1 MLKIVYA
8 GSPDISAVLLRG
20 LIDSAAVNIAAVLT
34 NAPAPAGR
42 SKTPRPTPVAD
53 LARERG
59 IRVLEPE
66 KLNASMRECIAELK
80 PDLLVCFAYGKI
92 FGPKFLALFP
102 KGGINLHPSLL
113 PKYRGCSPVPAA
125 ILAGETKTGISVQ
138 RLALETDCGDIL
150 AQKEIPLAGT
160 ETSADV
166 LSKAAVLAIPL
177 VTEVIGQIEKGC
189 EKPVVQDSS
198 KACYC
203 KILVKTDAVIDWTRS
218 AEQICAQVRALQPWP
233 GTYTCANGFK
243 LYIHKACVYNDLPE
257 NAAGKQGV
265 VLCNDD
271 KLRVPGTVIGTDKD
285 CGILIQTGNGVLAVQ
300 VLQRETKKAVH
311 WKDFFNGC
319 RNFSGTLCTKELSER
334 PVAF

>member
-8 GSPDISAVLLRG
+8 GSPDISAVLLKG
-20 LIDSAAVNIAAVLT
+20 LIDLNRVHIAAVLT

-42 SKTPRPTPVAD
+42 SKTPLPTPVAA
-53 LARERG
+53 LAYEKG
-59 IRVLEPE
+59 LEVLEPE
-66 KLNASMRECIAELK
+66 KLDASVRQRIAELK

-113 PKYRGCSPVPAA
+113 PKYRGCAPVPAA

-138 RLALETDCGDIL
+138 RLALEMDCGDIL
-150 AQKEIPLAGT
+150 AQKEIPLTGT
-160 ETSADV
+160 ETAAEV
-166 LSKAAVLAIPL
+166 LSNAAVLAIPL
-177 VTEVIGQIEKGC
+177 VAEVIGQIEENR
-189 EKPVVQDSS
+189 EKAVVQDSS

-203 KILVKTDAVIDWTRS
+203 KSLVKTDALIDWTRS

-233 GTYTCANGFK
+233 GTYTCANGSK
-243 LYIHKACVYNDLPE
+243 LYIHSASVYTGNLE
-257 NAAGKQGV
+257 SAGGKQRV
-265 VLCNDD
+265 VFCTDD
-271 KLRVPGTVIGTDKD
+271 KPRMPGRVIGTDKD
-285 CGILIQTGNGVLAVQ
+285 CGILIQTGDGVLAVQ

-319 RNFSGTLCTKELSER
+319 RNFGGTLCTNE
-334 PVAF
+334 PV